1 MVFGK
6 IRRWFSQ
13 ALPFGIYWRR
23 SDIYKTNGVPNLLHI
38 EIKKNPINSTHVK
51 LMGL

>member
-6 IRRWFSQ
+6 FYHWFSQ

-23 SDIYKTNGVPNLLHI
+23 SNTCKTNGVPNLLHI
-38 EIKKNPINSTHVK
+38 EIKKSKNFHTREINWTQ
-51 LMGL
+51 